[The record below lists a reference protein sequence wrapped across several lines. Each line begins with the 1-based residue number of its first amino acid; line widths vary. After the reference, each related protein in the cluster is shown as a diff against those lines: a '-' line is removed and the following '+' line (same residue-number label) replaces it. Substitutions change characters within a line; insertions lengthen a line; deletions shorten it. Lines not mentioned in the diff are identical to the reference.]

1 MFKLLNWYA
10 VADSSHLT
18 LVWDWNSYIVYRCLT
33 GWIFFLMKR
42 ALHFATKLNSRDIQ
56 KCNCFWVPSYDLF
69 ASARKA
75 VFPAPKA
82 TGVHRL
88 GNTWSSLWEKN
99 LPQKGQ
105 QSFLNQ
111 SLVAPIP
118 QSKIPGSAPAE
129 HTNDTP
135 KQALIRL
142 RPDESRYFS
151 SRCFLHESAYLCSHE
166 TNESANRNRIVS
178 KPLFRV
184 V

>member
-1 MFKLLNWYA
+1 MWKSKTTLTDGNSKQMFKLLNWYA

-75 VFPAPKA
+75 VFPSPAA

-88 GNTWSSLWEKN
+88 RNWWLSLWEVICHK
-99 LPQKGQ
+99 KVQ

-111 SLVAPIP
+111 SLDPLIKNSWIRPCVIENSRISWNPFCAIP
-118 QSKIPGSAPAE
+118 VL
-129 HTNDTP
+129 
-135 KQALIRL
+135 AL
-142 RPDESRYFS
+142 
-151 SRCFLHESAYLCSHE
+151 
-166 TNESANRNRIVS
+166 
-178 KPLFRV
+178 
-184 V
+184 

>member
-18 LVWDWNSYIVYRCLT
+18 LVWDWNSYIVYCCLT

-75 VFPAPKA
+75 VLPSPAAP
-82 TGVHRL
+82 GVHRL
-88 GNTWSSLWEKN
+88 RKRWLSLWEVICHK
-99 LPQKGQ
+99 KVQ

-111 SLVAPIP
+111 SLDPLIKNSWIRPCVIENSRISWNPFCAIP
-118 QSKIPGSAPAE
+118 VL
-129 HTNDTP
+129 
-135 KQALIRL
+135 AL
-142 RPDESRYFS
+142 
-151 SRCFLHESAYLCSHE
+151 
-166 TNESANRNRIVS
+166 
-178 KPLFRV
+178 
-184 V
+184 